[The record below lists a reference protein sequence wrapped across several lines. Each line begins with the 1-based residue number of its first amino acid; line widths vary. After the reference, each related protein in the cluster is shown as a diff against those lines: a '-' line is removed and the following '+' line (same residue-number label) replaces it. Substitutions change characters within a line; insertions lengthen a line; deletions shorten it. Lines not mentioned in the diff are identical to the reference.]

1 VIAAKKVAVIFM
13 LVALAGCR
21 RAPVDHERL
30 PEDPVLAAMAS
41 AQWRAHLAA
50 EERERKLAYDRRK
63 LDEHRTV
70 VTLLQSARDLYDRAT
85 TRRAVE
91 KARAEQLST
100 LAKVRELV
108 QSIDQWGVN
117 SNVLGDYA
125 AMLALLS
132 ADYPAARKASIDGN
146 PGLLEKVR
154 SNFDARQKT
163 ITEWLDEAASSV
175 DDGDNGGDEVK

>member
-1 VIAAKKVAVIFM
+1 VIAAKNVAVIFM
-13 LVALAGCR
+13 LAALAGCR
-21 RAPVDHERL
+21 RAPVDQERL

-63 LDEHRTV
+63 LDDHRTV
-70 VTLLQSARDLYDRAT
+70 VALLQSARDRYDRAT

-100 LAKVRELV
+100 LATVRELV
-108 QSIDQWGVN
+108 QSIDPWGVN
-117 SNVLGDYA
+117 SNVLDDYA
-125 AMLALLS
+125 AMLSLLG

-146 PGLLEKVR
+146 PGPLEKVR
-154 SNFDARQKT
+154 SNFDAREKT
-163 ITEWLDEAASSV
+163 IAEWLDEAASSV
-175 DDGDNGGDEVK
+175 DDGDGP